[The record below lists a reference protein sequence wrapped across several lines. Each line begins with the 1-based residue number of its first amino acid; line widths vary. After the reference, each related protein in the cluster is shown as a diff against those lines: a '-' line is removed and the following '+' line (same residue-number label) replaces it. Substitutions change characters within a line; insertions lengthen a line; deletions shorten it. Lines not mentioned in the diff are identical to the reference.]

1 MGRRVVVIGG
11 GMGGLACAIDLA
23 GEGCDVTLVEKASGP
38 GGKMREAEVGTA
50 RIDAGPTIL
59 TMRWVFDALFARA
72 GADLG
77 AHVTL
82 RPADVLA
89 RHAWSGDERLDLHA
103 DLDRSADAV
112 GALAGA
118 EEARG
123 FLSFSAESARI
134 YDALR
139 DTFLTREKCGLV
151 GLSARILS
159 TNPPA
164 LFGLRPYETLWGA
177 LGDHFKDARMR
188 QLFGRYATYC
198 GSSPFKAPA
207 TLMLIAHVERQG
219 VWLVEGGMRRLAEA
233 LASLAAARGVTIRY
247 GEEAARILVE
257 RGRAAG
263 VALASGERLAA
274 EAVVANADAAAL
286 SAGALGEEARGAV
299 PARPTSARSLSAVTW
314 AEVSTTRGFPL
325 ARHNVFFSRDSKAEF
340 ADLAAGR
347 VPADP
352 TIYVC
357 AQDRDDRGA
366 REDGRPQ
373 GAPERLFTLIN
384 APPDGDR
391 RTLDER
397 EISAC
402 ARSVQDRL
410 GRCGLEVSPGRESGR
425 GSEPPTVTTPQD
437 FEAMFPGSGGGL
449 YGSAMHGWA
458 AAFRRPGA
466 RTRLPG
472 LYLAGGSAHP
482 GAGAPMAALSGTLA
496 ASRLMAD
503 RASIFPSPR
512 AATAGGMSTR
522 SATTAASA

>member
-1 MGRRVVVIGG
+1 MRRRVVVIGG

-23 GEGCDVTLVEKASGP
+23 GEGCDVTLVEKADGP
-38 GGKMREAEVGTA
+38 GGKMREAAVGPA

-72 GADLG
+72 GASLD

-82 RPADVLA
+82 KPAAVLA
-89 RHAWSGDERLDLHA
+89 RHAWSEDQRLDLYA

-112 GALAGA
+112 GDLAGA
-118 EEARG
+118 EEAKG
-123 FLSFSAESARI
+123 FRSFSAESARI

-139 DTFLTREKCGLV
+139 DTFLAREKCGLV
-151 GLSARILS
+151 GLSARILG

-177 LGDHFKDARMR
+177 LGDHFRDARMR

-207 TLMLIAHVERQG
+207 TLMLIVHVERQG

-233 LASLAAARGVTIRY
+233 LASLAAARGVTLRY
-247 GEEAARILVE
+247 GQEAARIEVE
-257 RGRAAG
+257 HGRASG
-263 VALASGERLAA
+263 VVLASGERLGA

-286 SAGALGEEARGAV
+286 SAGAFGEEASRAV

-314 AEVSTTRGFPL
+314 AEVSITGGFPL
-325 ARHNVFFSRDSKAEF
+325 ARHNVFFSGDSHAEF

-347 VPADP
+347 IPADP

-366 REDGRPQ
+366 RQDGAPE

-391 RTLDER
+391 RALDAR
-397 EISAC
+397 EVSAC
-402 ARSVQDRL
+402 GMRLQDRL
-410 GRCGLEVSPGRESGR
+410 GRCGLEVRPGSD
-425 GSEPPTVTTPQD
+425 PPTVTTPRD

-458 AAFRRPGA
+458 AAFKRPGA
-466 RTRLPG
+466 RTRIPG